1 MKNLFLIGLCIATA
15 SASSMLAQDFSAGS
29 TAKSWNLYPEKKA
42 FFKAKVV
49 DPLCT
54 LTGSC
59 PDNCGSGKRQLALL
73 RLSDNVMVLPLKNS
87 QAAFTGA
94 ANELQPFCGKD
105 VEVDGLLI
113 EDPELFARNLYQL
126 QKIRIIGDTKWTKAN
141 RWTKDWRAANPDAKG
156 KGAWFRRDPRI
167 KATIAKDGYT
177 GLGLETDEAFI
188 KEWFE

>member
-1 MKNLFLIGLCIATA
+1 MKKFILSSLCAAASFATPLYA
-15 SASSMLAQDFSAGS
+15 ADFSAGS
-29 TAKSWNLYPEKKA
+29 TAKSWNLYAEKKA

-59 PDNCGSGKRQLALL
+59 PDNCGDGKRQLALL
-73 RLSDNVMVLPLKNS
+73 RISDNVMILPLKNS

-113 EDPELFARNLYQL
+113 EDEELSAKNLYQV
-126 QKIRIIGDTKWTKAN
+126 QKIRLIGDAKWTKAN
-141 RWTKDWRAANPDAKG
+141 RWTKDWRTANPNVKG
-156 KGAWFRRDPRI
+156 KGPWFRRDPRV
-167 KATIAKDGYT
+167 KAAIAKDGYT
-177 GLGLETDEAFI
+177 GLGLETDAAFI